1 MESWPLGRPPSSD
14 DAAAAAVEARVDA
27 AFAAQPRTRFLPAS
41 ARRDAGVNAPLA
53 IGHAQTNSQ
62 PSTVRDMLLLLDVRP
77 GMRVLDLG
85 AGSGWTTALLGELIG
100 QDGTVLGVERVP
112 ELVEFGR
119 GNLADARVPWARIE
133 TAADDSLGAPGSAPF
148 DRILVSAMARRLP
161 DELIGQLTPGG
172 VMAIPV
178 DGTMLRVR
186 RVPTAP
192 GEPVRAEVTEHGG
205 YAFVPLIDPL

>member
-14 DAAAAAVEARVDA
+14 HADEVDA

-62 PSTVRDMLLLLDVRP
+62 PSTVRDMLLLLDVRQ

-85 AGSGWTTALLGELIG
+85 SGSGWTTALLAQLVGPE
-100 QDGTVLGVERVP
+100 GTVLGVERVP
-112 ELVEFGR
+112 ELVGFGR
-119 GNLADARVPWARIE
+119 GNLADAGVPWARIE
-133 TAADDSLGAPGSAPF
+133 PATDDALGAPGSAPF

-161 DELIGQLTPGG
+161 DELIAQLTPGG
-172 VMAIPV
+172 VMVIPV
-178 DGTMLRVR
+178 DGTMLRVVR
-186 RVPTAP
+186 EP
-192 GEPVRAEVTEHGG
+192 GDPIRADVTEHGG
-205 YAFVPLIDPL
+205 YAFVPLIDPDE